1 MALQT
6 CTQFAAS
13 VLCRMRTRPAHEH
26 GMLMACLMSYRAP
39 VCPPSLLSRAILAL
53 IPRSIA
59 VEATMPTS
67 LDSSLQ
73 LLAARASFASAA
85 SA

>member
-13 VLCRMRTRPAHEH
+13 VLCRTRTRPAHEH

-59 VEATMPTS
+59 VEATMPTIGR
-67 LDSSLQ
+67 LFLQ
-73 LLAARASFASAA
+73 LLAVRASFVSAA